1 MIKKMSNYFTLIII
15 WLIAVVHPPDAK
27 AQFNTLGKSAARKSN
42 STPKDNSGAVVK
54 AEKASDTLKKGNNW
68 SAEMPRLHAP
78 LRSLIITSGA
88 GRRVHPVTGKLT
100 LHQGIDL
107 RAYFEP
113 VFAVMDG
120 LVEKAGYD
128 ERSGFFIRLNHSPLL
143 KSSYA
148 HLSEIKVKEGEAAH
162 AGQVIGISGN
172 SGTSTG
178 PHLHFKIR
186 YTFDASKLASS
197 AMEK

>member
-1 MIKKMSNYFTLIII
+1 MTSNICSILII
-15 WLIAVVHPPDAK
+15 WLMGVLNPIAAK
-27 AQFNTLGKSAARKSN
+27 AQFNTLGESAARNSK
-42 STPKDNSGAVVK
+42 STPNNNSGAAVK
-54 AEKASDTLKKGNNW
+54 AEQASDTLQKGNQGNT
-68 SAEMPRLHAP
+68 EMPRLHAP
-78 LRSLIITSGA
+78 LRSLTITSGT
-88 GRRVHPVTGKLT
+88 GWRMHPLTGKRT

-120 LVEKAGYD
+120 VVGKAGYD

-148 HLSEIKVKEGEAAH
+148 HLSEIKVKEGEAVH
-162 AGQVIGISGN
+162 AGQVIGISGK

-186 YTFDASKLASS
+186 YSGDT
-197 AMEK
+197 AML